1 MKAVKLAI
9 KLIAVISFTAFFA
22 CNSNP
27 SGENDTQNTD
37 SVEVTKQNTNKN
49 TNSEPKET
57 TEKTTP
63 KDYTAKY
70 ICPMH
75 CPKSGGDKLGDCPEC
90 GMELIENP
98 TTKKV
103 ISKKK

>member
-1 MKAVKLAI
+1 MKAVKLAA

-22 CNSNP
+22 CSSEQKNDVQNADSLNVNSKTVDSLNT
-27 SGENDTQNTD
+27 EN
-37 SVEVTKQNTNKN
+37 TKVI
-49 TNSEPKET
+49 KET
-57 TEKTTP
+57 KPT
-63 KDYTAKY
+63 DYTAKY

-75 CPKSGGDKLGDCPEC
+75 CPNSGSDKMGDCPNC

-103 ISKKK
+103 VSKKK

>member
-1 MKAVKLAI
+1 MKAVKLAV

-22 CNSNP
+22 CNSEP
-27 SGENDTQNTD
+27 SGEKDTQNAD
-37 SVEVTKQNTNKN
+37 SVEIMNQNSDHN
-49 TNSEPKET
+49 TNSEKKET
-57 TEKTTP
+57 KEKTTP

-75 CPKSGGDKLGDCPEC
+75 CPKSGSDKLGDCPEC

-98 TTKKV
+98 TTKKI